1 MRKGFW
7 LILLL
12 NICVLL
18 AGCGIAEDKI
28 VNISD
33 RHSKPSVSLTFFGN
47 KVEPGNVKAIET
59 ILNKY
64 MQLHPEVQ
72 ISYESLKGNEYFKIL
87 ETRLRSGNGDDIFII
102 DHDRL
107 LAFEEKGYLAEL
119 SDVQGMDAL
128 APVALQQLQAEKG
141 YFYMP
146 TSISA
151 LGLFCNLDLLKK
163 YNQTV
168 PKDWQEFTASCAFFD
183 EQGILPLVV
192 NKDLSLATVILSGGW
207 NKYYL
212 NGQAEMLCGRINSG
226 ELQVGESLHR
236 GVQMAQALC
245 LYTDTEAALQSNKNS
260 DDYKIFA
267 KGQSPFMLTGAWNT
281 GRLKKLRPDFAFG
294 VYPYPLCGDGAIL
307 MLNID
312 TRMAVN
318 AASPHL
324 AEAKKFLSF
333 FAQKENM
340 ELYAAS
346 QNSFS
351 SLRGSSVLPD
361 KEQQP
366 LSEALRSGRIML
378 GSDDRIKVPIWS
390 RAFSAGQAILRRQ
403 PLEKVDD
410 ILDAET

>member
-64 MQLHPEVQ
+64 MQMHPEVQ

-163 YNQTV
+163 YKQTV

-207 NKYYL
+207 NEYYL
-212 NGQAEMLCGRINSG
+212 NGQAEMLCGRVNSG

-267 KGQSPFMLTGAWNT
+267 KGQIAVYADGSLEYGA
-281 GRLKKLRPDFAFG
+281 
-294 VYPYPLCGDGAIL
+294 
-307 MLNID
+307 
-312 TRMAVN
+312 
-318 AASPHL
+318 
-324 AEAKKFLSF
+324 
-333 FAQKENM
+333 
-340 ELYAAS
+340 
-346 QNSFS
+346 
-351 SLRGSSVLPD
+351 
-361 KEQQP
+361 
-366 LSEALRSGRIML
+366 SEADAAEVCFWSLSLSAVRGR
-378 GSDDRIKVPIWS
+378 RYP
-390 RAFSAGQAILRRQ
+390 
-403 PLEKVDD
+403 
-410 ILDAET
+410 DAEYRYADGR